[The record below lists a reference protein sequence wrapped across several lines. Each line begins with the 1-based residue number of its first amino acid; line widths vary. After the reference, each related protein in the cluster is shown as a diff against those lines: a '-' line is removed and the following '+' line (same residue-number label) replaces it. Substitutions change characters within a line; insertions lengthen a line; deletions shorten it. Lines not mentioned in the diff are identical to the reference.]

1 MARRPVD
8 SPYTITTEFGEVD
21 SYALFGRHSGVDYAV
36 PLNRPVK
43 APTSGRVVSA
53 AWSNTGGNMVVIYD
67 GQFYHRLMHN
77 NSFAVGT
84 GQQVSEG
91 QVVAY
96 AGTTGLSTGVHCH
109 WDINIRGITANAFSD
124 FRDPATWLAGGYNV
138 STPQGGGTMVTDRA
152 QLDRLYDAV
161 LQRGR
166 TPGEGEDVYLGKDSG
181 WVFDDLYRSRER
193 SIRLQNVANELN
205 GLRQAIAERD
215 AIVNDLRTQLQNNS
229 GATKAELQKALDDVA
244 TLTAQYTQKQR
255 EYDELKTAYDKETA
269 DKEALAKEKDEAA
282 KTGNAFIRWF
292 TDVLT
297 KLKG

>member
-43 APTSGRVVSA
+43 APAAGRVVSA
-53 AWSNTGGNMVVIYD
+53 AWSNTGGNMVVIHD

-77 NSFAVGT
+77 NSFAVST

-124 FRDPATWLAGGYNV
+124 FRDPAVWLAGGYNV
-138 STPQGGGTMVTDRA
+138 STPQGGGMVTDRA

-161 LQRGR
+161 LRRGR
-166 TPGEGEDVYLGKDSG
+166 TSGEGEDVYLGKDSG
-181 WVFDDLYRSRER
+181 WVFDDLYKSRER
-193 SIRLQNVANELN
+193 AIHLQNAADELN
-205 GLRQAIAERD
+205 SLRQAIADRD

-229 GATKAELQKALDDVA
+229 GATKAELQKALDEVA
-244 TLTAQYTQKQR
+244 TLTAQYTQKQKD
-255 EYDELKTAYDKETA
+255 YDALKAELGKEA
-269 DKEALAKEKDEAA
+269 AERAALAKEKDEAN
-282 KTGNAFIRWF
+282 KVGNAFIRWF
-292 TDVLT
+292 TDFLST
-297 KLKG
+297 LKG